1 MVEFT
6 AAPGDVEMG
15 LEPRRLVLVEK
26 RSSSGRMWT
35 IIGALILL
43 VACFGGAVLFV
54 WHLNG
59 KAEATVG
66 RNEGLLL
73 NSAPAAQW
81 TAAPVGSDPDLCLFS
96 PPPAASAGSDR
107 GAGEQDFL
115 GRLLGERRSVGQ
127 SPSWIL
133 WLSLISLTN
142 FSLLLHRS

>member
-6 AAPGDVEMG
+6 EALSGVEMG

-43 VACFGGAVLFV
+43 VMCFGGALLFV

-66 RNEGLLL
+66 RNDGRFQR
-73 NSAPAAQW
+73 SAPSHSGDGC
-81 TAAPVGSDPDLCLFS
+81 TC
-96 PPPAASAGSDR
+96 
-107 GAGEQDFL
+107 
-115 GRLLGERRSVGQ
+115 
-127 SPSWIL
+127 
-133 WLSLISLTN
+133 
-142 FSLLLHRS
+142 